1 MIPVCHIR
9 SKGSIQDKS
18 VKSVIMGPV
27 YCQTTEHIIISM
39 FIALIVSY
47 TLISCS
53 KAMIV
58 PSDNISNNNH
68 NNSTITSNRRT
79 QQRPS
84 SGSST
89 VGKVLRLRLMSANK
103 DNNNGKR
110 LIDPLS
116 NGTNIDTSKFPTRQF
131 FNVQAIVSGVG
142 YGPIGS
148 IGFTLKRGSTSSR
161 GSVTEYRA
169 ESVAPFS
176 LCGDVQGLYSPC
188 QLLLPSKLLF
198 TITATPYE
206 LPNLKGIAG
215 VTRTVQ
221 FTMFDGSVVLP
232 LPVPVPSPVVPPTLT
247 SSVWKEVDNDA
258 PLHKRHEACFLMVG
272 RKAYL
277 LAGRNINP
285 VNIYDPVTREWT
297 QGQPPPIS
305 IHHTQCVAVD
315 KSIWMVS
322 SWTGGY
328 PQETN
333 NDLIYVSIFSNH
345 RYVYML

>member
-1 MIPVCHIR
+1 M
-9 SKGSIQDKS
+9 
-18 VKSVIMGPV
+18 
-27 YCQTTEHIIISM
+27 
-39 FIALIVSY
+39 
-47 TLISCS
+47 
-53 KAMIV
+53 
-58 PSDNISNNNH
+58 
-68 NNSTITSNRRT
+68 
-79 QQRPS
+79 
-84 SGSST
+84 
-89 VGKVLRLRLMSANK
+89 RLRLMSASNDK
-103 DNNNGKR
+103 DNGER
-110 LIDPLS
+110 LIDPLN
-116 NGTNIDTSKFPTRQF
+116 NGTRIDIGKFPTRQF
-131 FNVQAIVSGVG
+131 FNIEAVVSSVS

-148 IGFTLKRGSTSSR
+148 IGFTLKRGSTGSR
-161 GSVTEYRA
+161 GSVTEYRR
-169 ESVAPFS
+169 ESAAPFS
-176 LCGDVQGLYSPC
+176 LCGDDHGFYAPC
-188 QLLLPSKLLF
+188 QILVPSKLSY

-215 VTRTVQ
+215 VTRTIK
-221 FTMFDGSVVLP
+221 FTMIDSNAVLP
-232 LPVPVPSPVVPPTLT
+232 SPIPVPSPVGLPTLT
-247 SSVWKEVDNDA
+247 SSVWKEVDTDA
-258 PLHKRHEACFLMVG
+258 PLNKRHEACFLMVG

-297 QGQPPPIS
+297 QGQPPPIR